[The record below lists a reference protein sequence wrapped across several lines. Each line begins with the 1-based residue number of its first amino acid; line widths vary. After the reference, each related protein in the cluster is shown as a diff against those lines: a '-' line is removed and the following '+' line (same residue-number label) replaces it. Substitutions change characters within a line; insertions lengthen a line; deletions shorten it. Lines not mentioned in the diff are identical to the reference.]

1 VPARVGSD
9 RSVKIPMAD
18 KRYLIQLRLPGPAI
32 HVLIAASV
40 ELHGDHLV
48 FLNSKGE
55 LMFLIM
61 LENVESWTEVDL

>member
-1 VPARVGSD
+1 
-9 RSVKIPMAD
+9 MAD
-18 KRYLIQLRLPGPAI
+18 KRYLIRLRLPGRAI

-40 ELHGDHLV
+40 GVHGDHLV

-61 LENVESWTEVDL
+61 LEAVESWTEADL